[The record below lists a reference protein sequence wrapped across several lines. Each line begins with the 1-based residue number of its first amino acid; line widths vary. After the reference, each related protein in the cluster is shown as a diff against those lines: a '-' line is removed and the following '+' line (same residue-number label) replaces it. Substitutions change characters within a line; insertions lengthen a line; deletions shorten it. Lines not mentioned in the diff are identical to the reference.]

1 MEKAPI
7 KKFAVE
13 ARRKLIA
20 DVTFRLERCG
30 ITEKGIVEP
39 QTSTDKE
46 LVFDLGNGNTQTIK
60 GERYVNQYRNLV
72 AHVRGFYADGNPK
85 QQLEQFIEKIAF
97 TWFNRLIAIRF
108 MEVNR
113 YIPVRV
119 LSSEIE
125 GQKLPDLVA
134 SPFSGDLEFTDAE
147 KQQIFDL
154 QDANK

>member
-20 DVTFRLERCG
+20 DVTFQLERYG

-46 LVFDLGNGNTQTIK
+46 LVFDLGNGSTQTIK

-72 AHVRGFYADGNPK
+72 AHVRGFYADGSPK
-85 QQLEQFIEKIAF
+85 QQLEQ
-97 TWFNRLIAIRF
+97 
-108 MEVNR
+108 
-113 YIPVRV
+113 
-119 LSSEIE
+119 
-125 GQKLPDLVA
+125 
-134 SPFSGDLEFTDAE
+134 
-147 KQQIFDL
+147 
-154 QDANK
+154 